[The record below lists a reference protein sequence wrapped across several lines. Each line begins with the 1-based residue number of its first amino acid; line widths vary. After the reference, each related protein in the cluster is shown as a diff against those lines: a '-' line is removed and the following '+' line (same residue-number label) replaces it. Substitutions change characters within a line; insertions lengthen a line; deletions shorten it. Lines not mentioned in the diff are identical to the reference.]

1 LTGPGSPAAR
11 LRNMEQ
17 QERLNNGTS
26 NDLAAR
32 LPSTL
37 ATTTA
42 EKLVVPS
49 DNQNTGSS
57 NGEFTVDLEAGLNEV
72 AVPGKDAVA
81 PAQSR
86 DDEEKKA
93 TAEGAEDEQYVE
105 RIDGEEEVSLCILS
119 LSIAIPYCLAR
130 LLHLDV

>member
-1 LTGPGSPAAR
+1 
-11 LRNMEQ
+11 M
-17 QERLNNGTS
+17 
-26 NDLAAR
+26 
-32 LPSTL
+32 
-37 ATTTA
+37 
-42 EKLVVPS
+42 VPS